1 MRQWEHTY
9 VQGNTV
15 DTQAIKDAANRLGA
29 EGWELVG
36 ITSVDRTIG
45 LNSNLLW
52 FKREVV
58 PPPAPAVDDEWQDDP
73 LGRFDKRRWNGE
85 VWTAETAM
93 MEKKTLHTDPPTT
106 RR

>member
-15 DTQAIKDAANRLGA
+15 ELGPMKDAANQLGA

-45 LNSNLLW
+45 MNTNLMV

-58 PPPAPAVDDEWQDDP
+58 PPPDPRSDEEWQVDP
-73 LGRFDKRRWNGE
+73 CGRFDKRRWDGR
-85 VWTAETAM
+85 VWTAQVAM
-93 MEKKTLHTDPPTT
+93 MDKKTRHVDSPTT
-106 RR
+106 IA